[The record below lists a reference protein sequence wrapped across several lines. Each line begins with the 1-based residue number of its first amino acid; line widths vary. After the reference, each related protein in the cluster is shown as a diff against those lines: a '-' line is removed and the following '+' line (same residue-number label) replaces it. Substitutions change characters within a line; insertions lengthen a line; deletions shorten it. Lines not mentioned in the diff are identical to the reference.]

1 MNITKPIKVDASV
14 TLELE
19 ESICGKIS
27 WTAKMPKGEL
37 EKLKKVCKPVATDE
51 GLTIWVLDE
60 EKVNF
65 IS

>member
-14 TLELE
+14 VLELE
-19 ESICGKIS
+19 ESICDKIS
-27 WTAKMPKGEL
+27 WTAKMPQGEL
-37 EKLKKVCKPVATDE
+37 AKLKKVCKPVAAE
-51 GLTIWVLDE
+51 NGLTIWVLDE